1 MLVGDV
7 HGQSGKLASLFRNL
21 SSKLG
26 RERFQAARVIFLGDL
41 CDRGPNTSAVLSFVA
56 GLSSTYPDME
66 VKLLAGNHDLAM
78 SLFLGLVDHD
88 SGGKVPDGWSNS
100 RRREPPLWVDDTG
113 GDAHVEMHL
122 QGRRWGG
129 SAEGVENAFN
139 SEATFMSFGVA
150 PGDRAG
156 LLAAMPDSH
165 KTLLSSLE
173 FVVEIE
179 GVVDDHNSEVDTILA
194 VHAGLE
200 SDSPLEGQMAG
211 LRRRLVDRKWLEP
224 LQGRSNVLASPPDT
238 PNNVLIVSG
247 HHGMVKIE
255 PNRVILDSCGGYDDR
270 PLAALVFPERLL
282 VEGE

>member
-26 RERFQAARVIFLGDL
+26 RERFHAARVIFLGDL

-179 GVVDDHNSEVDTILA
+179 GVVDIITRSGYHIGRACWTGVGFA
-194 VHAGLE
+194 VG
-200 SDSPLEGQMAG
+200 GQMAG
-211 LRRRLVDRKWLEP
+211 PENDSWTEWLEP

-247 HHGMVKIE
+247 HHGVVKIE

>member
-1 MLVGDV
+1 
-7 HGQSGKLASLFRNL
+7 
-21 SSKLG
+21 
-26 RERFQAARVIFLGDL
+26 
-41 CDRGPNTSAVLSFVA
+41 
-56 GLSSTYPDME
+56 
-66 VKLLAGNHDLAM
+66 
-78 SLFLGLVDHD
+78 
-88 SGGKVPDGWSNS
+88 
-100 RRREPPLWVDDTG
+100 
-113 GDAHVEMHL
+113 
-122 QGRRWGG
+122 
-129 SAEGVENAFN
+129 VENAFN